1 MNENRPPTE
10 LFNTFDWGGYLMF
23 FAPGYRVSI
32 DGRTDLYDDYLETY
46 AATIAAEPGWDREL
60 DAEGIG
66 TVLVDTDSLLAGALA
81 ADDGWEAT
89 YRDDV
94 ATIFV
99 RDAP

>member
-1 MNENRPPTE
+1 
-10 LFNTFDWGGYLMF
+10 MF
-23 FAPGYRVSI
+23 FAPDYRVSI

-66 TVLVDTDSLLAGALA
+66 TVLVDTDSPLAGALA
-81 ADDGWEAT
+81 ADDGWEVA
-89 YRDDV
+89 YQDDV